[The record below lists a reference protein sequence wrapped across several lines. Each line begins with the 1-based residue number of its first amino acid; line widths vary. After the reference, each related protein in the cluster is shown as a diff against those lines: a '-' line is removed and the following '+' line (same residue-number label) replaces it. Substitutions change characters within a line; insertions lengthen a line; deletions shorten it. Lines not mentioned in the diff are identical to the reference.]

1 TLFMR
6 REEVEEAWS
15 WVDGLIHAWEESDAG
30 PAPYQAGTEGP
41 LASAMLLDRDGRT
54 WWNPPR

>member
-1 TLFMR
+1 MR

-15 WVDGLIHAWEESDAG
+15 WVDGLIHAREESDAG